1 MTEKIKISSYEKK
14 KFPSA
19 QTILLV
25 IAAFVAL
32 LTWIIPSGKYD
43 SLTYNKLDN
52 TFVINSK
59 GKTTLI
65 PANQKS
71 LDELNVKI
79 PLLNFTSGAI
89 YKPIS
94 IPDTYEKVATN
105 PQGFFEFVQS
115 PIKGI
120 IEASDVI
127 FLVLFIGGLIG
138 IMNLTGAFDAGIMRM
153 SSVLKGREY
162 ILIILTTSL
171 VALGGTT
178 FGFAEET
185 LAFIPILIPV
195 FIAAKYDAMVGIA
208 CVFLGSSV
216 GSMCSTTNPFAT
228 IIASD
233 SAGIN
238 WTTGLYGRVMMFCVC
253 TTISVLYILR
263 YAKRIKSDATKSII
277 FDQKGEMEL
286 LFGSVKENKTSK
298 LNHRLRIILFLF
310 TACFIVMVIG
320 VSMLG
325 WWFPEMAS
333 VFLVGALLIGF
344 VGKIN
349 ESDFV
354 NAFSKGAGELL
365 GVAFIIGIARGV
377 SILMKDGCIS
387 DTVLYNTSALTQGM
401 NKGVFVNTL
410 FFIYNGLSFF
420 IPSSSGMAVLS
431 MPIMSPLADTVGIGR
446 EIIVNTYQ
454 YGMGLFAFINPTGLI
469 LATLG
474 IAKIGFDKWLKFVW
488 PLVIILTLISMVFL
502 TISVFNIKLQKGF

>member
-1 MTEKIKISSYEKK
+1 MKK
-14 KFPSA
+14 RTFPSA

-25 IAAFVAL
+25 IAAFVAI

-43 SLTYNKLDN
+43 SLLYNKSDN
-52 TFVINSK
+52 TFIIESK
-59 GKTTLI
+59 GNKNSI

-71 LDELNVKI
+71 LDQLNIKI
-79 PLLNFTSGAI
+79 PLENFTNGAI

-94 IPDTYEKVATN
+94 IPDTYEKVEAN
-105 PQGFFEFVQS
+105 PQGFFEFVKS

-138 IMNLTGAFDAGIMRM
+138 IMNLTGAFDAGIIWM
-153 SSVLKGREY
+153 SDVLKGREY
-162 ILIILTTSL
+162 ILIILTTTL

-208 CVFLGSSV
+208 CVFLGSAV
-216 GSMCSTTNPFAT
+216 GTMCSTTNPFST

-233 SAGIN
+233 AAGIN
-238 WTTGLYGRVMMFCVC
+238 WTTGLYGRVIMFCIC
-253 TTISVLYILR
+253 TTISILYILR
-263 YAKRIKSDATKSII
+263 YAKRVKNDAAKSII
-277 FDQKGEMEL
+277 FDQKAEMEK
-286 LFGSVKENKTSK
+286 LFGGKKDNTILELTP
-298 LNHRLRIILFLF
+298 RLRIIIFIF
-310 TACFIVMVIG
+310 TASFIIMVIG
-320 VSMLG
+320 VSMLD
-325 WWFPEMAS
+325 WWFTEMAS
-333 VFLVGALLIGF
+333 VFLVGAILIGIIA
-344 VGKIN
+344 KIN

-377 SILMKDGCIS
+377 SILMKDGAIS
-387 DTVLYNTSALTQGM
+387 DTVLYNTSALTDGM
-401 NKGVFVNTL
+401 DKGIFVNAL

-446 EIIVNTYQ
+446 EMIVNAYL
-454 YGMGLFAFINPTGLI
+454 YGMGIFGFINPTGLI

-474 IAKIGFDKWLKFVW
+474 IVKIGFDKWLKFVW
-488 PLVIILTLISMVFL
+488 PLVIILGLVAMSFL
-502 TISVFNIKLQKGF
+502 TISVY

>member
-1 MTEKIKISSYEKK
+1 MKK
-14 KFPSA
+14 RKFPSA

-32 LTWIIPSGKYD
+32 LTWVIPSGKYD

-52 TFVINSK
+52 TFIILSK

-65 PANQKS
+65 PASQKS
-71 LDELNVKI
+71 LDELNIKI
-79 PLLNFTSGAI
+79 PLKNFTNGAI

-94 IPDTYEKVATN
+94 IPDTYEKVAAN
-105 PQGFFEFVQS
+105 PQGFFEFVKS

-120 IEASDVI
+120 IEAADVI

-138 IMNLTGAFDAGIMRM
+138 IMNLTGAFDAGILWM

-162 ILIILTTSL
+162 ILIILTTTL

-216 GSMCSTTNPFAT
+216 GSMCSTTNPFAA

-233 SAGIN
+233 AAGIS

-253 TTISVLYILR
+253 TTISILYILR
-263 YAKRIKSDATKSII
+263 YAKRVKNDASKSII
-277 FDQKGEMEL
+277 FGKKEEMEK
-286 LFGSVKENKTSK
+286 LFGCSSETKIIK
-298 LNHRLRIILFLF
+298 LNYKLRIILFLF
-310 TACFIVMVIG
+310 TASFIIMVIG
-320 VSMLG
+320 VSMLD
-325 WWFPEMAS
+325 WWFTEMAS

-344 VGKIN
+344 VAKIN

-377 SILMKDGCIS
+377 SIIMKDGCIS
-387 DTVLYNTSALTQGM
+387 DTVLYNTSAITEGM
-401 NKGVFVNTL
+401 NKGVFVNAL

-446 EIIVNTYQ
+446 EIIVNTYM
-454 YGMGLFAFINPTGLI
+454 YGMGIFAIINPTGLI

-474 IAKIGFDKWLKFVW
+474 IAKIGFDKWLKFIW
-488 PLVIILTLISMVFL
+488 PLVIILTIISMVFL
-502 TISVFNIKLQKGF
+502 TISVY

>member
-1 MTEKIKISSYEKK
+1 MKK
-14 KFPSA
+14 RKFPSA

-43 SLTYNKLDN
+43 TLTYNKSDN
-52 TFVINSK
+52 TFIIESK
-59 GKTTLI
+59 GKTTPV

-71 LDELNVKI
+71 LDQLNIKI
-79 PLLNFTSGAI
+79 PLENFTSGAI

-94 IPDTYEKVATN
+94 IPDTYEKVAAN
-105 PQGFFEFVQS
+105 PQGFSEFVQS
-115 PIKGI
+115 PVKGI

-138 IMNLTGAFDAGIMRM
+138 IMNLTGAFNAGITWM
-153 SSVLKGREY
+153 SNVLKGREY

-171 VALGGTT
+171 IALGGTT
-178 FGFAEET
+178 FGLAEET

-208 CVFLGSSV
+208 CVFVGSSV
-216 GSMCSTTNPFAT
+216 GSMCSTTNPFAA

-238 WTTGLYGRVMMFCVC
+238 WTTGIYGRLMMFCVC
-253 TTISVLYILR
+253 TTISIVYILR
-263 YAKRIKSDATKSII
+263 YAQRVKNDPTKSII
-277 FDQKGEMEL
+277 FEQKEEMEK
-286 LFGSVKENKTSK
+286 LFGGVKENKVSE
-298 LNHRLRIILFLF
+298 LNHRLRIIIFIF
-310 TACFIVMVIG
+310 SACFIVMVIG
-320 VSMLG
+320 VSLLH
-325 WWFPEMAS
+325 WWFTEMAA
-333 VFLVGALLIGF
+333 VFLVGAILIGF
-344 VGKIN
+344 VAKIN

-387 DTVLYNTSALTQGM
+387 DTVLYNTSVLTEGM
-401 NKGVFVNTL
+401 NKGVFVNAL

-446 EIIVNTYQ
+446 EIIVNAYL
-454 YGMGLFAFINPTGLI
+454 YGMGIFGFINPTGLI

-474 IAKIGFDKWLKFVW
+474 IVKIGFDKWLKFVW
-488 PLVIILTLISMVFL
+488 PLVIILGLVAMSFL
-502 TISVFNIKLQKGF
+502 TISVY

>member
-1 MTEKIKISSYEKK
+1 MKK
-14 KFPSA
+14 RKFPSA
-19 QTILLV
+19 QTILIV
-25 IAAFVAL
+25 IAALVAI

-43 SLTYNKLDN
+43 ILTYNKTDY
-52 TFVINSK
+52 TFIINSK
-59 GKTTLI
+59 GETTVI
-65 PANQKS
+65 PASQKS
-71 LDELNVKI
+71 LDQLNIKI
-79 PLLNFTSGAI
+79 PLKNFTNGAI

-94 IPDTYEKVATN
+94 VPNTYEKVAAN

-115 PIKGI
+115 PMKGI

-138 IMNLTGAFDAGIMRM
+138 IMNLTGAFDAGIVWM
-153 SSVLKGREY
+153 SGVLKGREY

-171 VALGGTT
+171 VALGGTS

-208 CVFLGSSV
+208 CVFLGTSV
-216 GSMCSTTNPFAT
+216 GTMCSTTNPFAT

-238 WTTGLYGRVMMFCVC
+238 WTTGLYGRVMMFCIC
-253 TTISVLYILR
+253 TTISIIYILR
-263 YAKRIKSDATKSII
+263 YAKRVKNDATKSII
-277 FDQKGEMEL
+277 FDQKEEMEK
-286 LFGSVKENKTSK
+286 LFGGSKENKVSA
-298 LNHRLRIILFLF
+298 LNNRLRIIILLF
-310 TACFIVMVIG
+310 TTCFIVMIIG
-320 VSMLG
+320 VSMLD
-325 WWFPEMAS
+325 WWFTEMAA
-333 VFLVGALLIGF
+333 VFLFGAILIGF
-344 VGKIN
+344 VAKIN

-365 GVAFIIGIARGV
+365 GVAFIVGIARGV

-387 DTVLYNTSALTQGM
+387 DTVLYSTSALTEGM
-401 NKGVFVNTL
+401 DKGVFVNAL

-431 MPIMSPLADTVGIGR
+431 MPIMAPLADNVGIGR
-446 EIIVNTYQ
+446 EIIVNAYQ
-454 YGMGLFAFINPTGLI
+454 YGMGIFAFINPTGLI

-474 IAKIGFDKWLKFVW
+474 IVKIGFDKWLKFVW
-488 PLVIILTLISMVFL
+488 PLVVILGLVSIVFL
-502 TISVFNIKLQKGF
+502 TISVY

>member
-1 MTEKIKISSYEKK
+1 MKK
-14 KFPSA
+14 RKLPSA

-25 IAAFVAL
+25 IAAFVAV

-43 SLTYNKLDN
+43 SLLFNKSDN
-52 TFVINSK
+52 TFIIESK
-59 GKTTLI
+59 GNKTSI

-71 LDELNVKI
+71 LDQLNIKI
-79 PLLNFTSGAI
+79 PLENFTNGAI
-89 YKPIS
+89 CKPIS
-94 IPDTYEKVATN
+94 IPNTYEKVEAN
-105 PQGFFEFVQS
+105 PQGFFEFVKS

-138 IMNLTGAFDAGIMRM
+138 IMNLTGAFDAGIVWM
-153 SSVLKGREY
+153 SDVLKGREY
-162 ILIILTTSL
+162 ILIILTTTL

-208 CVFLGSSV
+208 CVFLGSAV
-216 GSMCSTTNPFAT
+216 GTMCSTTNPFST

-233 SAGIN
+233 AAGIN
-238 WTTGLYGRVMMFCVC
+238 WTTGLYGRVIMFCIC
-253 TTISVLYILR
+253 TTISILYILR
-263 YAKRIKSDATKSII
+263 YAKRVKNDATKSII
-277 FDQKGEMEL
+277 FDQKEEMEK
-286 LFGSVKENKTSK
+286 LFGGKKDNTILELTP
-298 LNHRLRIILFLF
+298 RLRIIFFIF
-310 TACFIVMVIG
+310 TASFIIMVIG
-320 VSMLG
+320 VSMLD
-325 WWFPEMAS
+325 WWFIEMAS
-333 VFLVGALLIGF
+333 VFLVGAILIGIIA
-344 VGKIN
+344 KIN
-349 ESDFV
+349 ESAFV

-377 SILMKDGCIS
+377 SILMKDGAIS
-387 DTVLYNTSALTQGM
+387 DTVLYNTSALTDGM
-401 NKGVFVNTL
+401 DKGIFVNAL

-446 EIIVNTYQ
+446 EVIVNTYL
-454 YGMGLFAFINPTGLI
+454 YGMGIFGFINPTGLI

-474 IAKIGFDKWLKFVW
+474 IVKIGFDKWLKFVW
-488 PLVIILTLISMVFL
+488 PLVIILGLVAMAFL
-502 TISVFNIKLQKGF
+502 TFSVY

>member
-1 MTEKIKISSYEKK
+1 MKK
-14 KFPSA
+14 RKFPSA
-19 QTILLV
+19 QTILIV

-43 SLTYNKLDN
+43 TLTYNKPDN
-52 TFVINSK
+52 TFIILSK
-59 GKTTLI
+59 GKTTPV
-65 PANQKS
+65 PANQQS
-71 LDELNVKI
+71 LDQLNIKI
-79 PLLNFTSGAI
+79 PLENFTSGAI

-94 IPDTYEKVATN
+94 IPDTYEKVAAN

-115 PIKGI
+115 PVKGI

-138 IMNLTGAFDAGIMRM
+138 IMNLTGAFDAGIIWM
-153 SSVLKGREY
+153 SGVLKGREY

-171 VALGGTT
+171 IALGGTT
-178 FGFAEET
+178 FGLGEET
-185 LAFIPILIPV
+185 LAFLPILIPV
-195 FIAAKYDAMVGIA
+195 FIAAKYDAIVGVA
-208 CVFLGSSV
+208 CVFLGCSV

-238 WTTGLYGRVMMFCVC
+238 WTTGIYGRLIMFCVC
-253 TTISVLYILR
+253 TTISILYILR
-263 YAKRIKSDATKSII
+263 YAQRVKNDPTKSII
-277 FDQKGEMEL
+277 FDQKEEMEK
-286 LFGSVKENKTSK
+286 LFGGVKENKAPE
-298 LNHRLRIILFLF
+298 LNHRLRIIIFIF

-320 VSMLG
+320 VSLLH
-325 WWFPEMAS
+325 WWFTEMSS
-333 VFLVGALLIGF
+333 VFLVGAILIGF
-344 VGKIN
+344 VAKIN

-377 SILMKDGCIS
+377 SILMKDGFIS
-387 DTVLYNTSALTQGM
+387 DTVLYHTSALTEGM
-401 NKGVFVNTL
+401 NKGVFVNAL

-446 EIIVNTYQ
+446 EMIVNAYL
-454 YGMGLFAFINPTGLI
+454 YGMGIFSFINPTGLI

-474 IAKIGFDKWLKFVW
+474 IVKIGFDRWLKFVW
-488 PLVIILTLISMVFL
+488 PLVIILGIVSMVFL
-502 TISVFNIKLQKGF
+502 TISVY

>member
-1 MTEKIKISSYEKK
+1 MKK
-14 KFPSA
+14 RKFPSA

-25 IAAFVAL
+25 IAAFVAI

-43 SLTYNKLDN
+43 SLLYNKSDN
-52 TFVINSK
+52 TFIIESK
-59 GKTTLI
+59 GNKTSV

-71 LDELNVKI
+71 LDQLNIKI
-79 PLLNFTSGAI
+79 PLENFTNGAI

-94 IPDTYEKVATN
+94 IPDTYEKVDAN
-105 PQGFFEFVQS
+105 PQGFFEFVKS

-138 IMNLTGAFDAGIMRM
+138 IMNLTGAFDAGIAWM
-153 SSVLKGREY
+153 SDVLKGREY
-162 ILIILTTSL
+162 ILIILTTTL

-208 CVFLGSSV
+208 CVFLGTSV
-216 GSMCSTTNPFAT
+216 GTMCSTTNPFST

-233 SAGIN
+233 AAGIN
-238 WTTGLYGRVMMFCVC
+238 WTTGLYGRMIMFCIC
-253 TTISVLYILR
+253 TTISILYILR
-263 YAKRIKSDATKSII
+263 YAKRVKNDETKSII
-277 FDQKGEMEL
+277 FDQKEAMEK
-286 LFGSVKENKTSK
+286 LFGGKKDNAFVELTAK
-298 LNHRLRIILFLF
+298 LRIIIFIF
-310 TACFIVMVIG
+310 TASFILMVIG
-320 VSMLG
+320 VSMLD
-325 WWFPEMAS
+325 WWFTEMAS
-333 VFLVGALLIGF
+333 VFLVGAILIGIIA
-344 VGKIN
+344 KIN

-377 SILMKDGCIS
+377 SILMKDGAIS
-387 DTVLYNTSALTQGM
+387 DTVLYNTSALTEGM
-401 NKGVFVNTL
+401 DKGIFANAL

-420 IPSSSGMAVLS
+420 IPSSSGMAVLT
-431 MPIMSPLADTVGIGR
+431 MPIMSPLADTIGIGR
-446 EIIVNTYQ
+446 ETIVNSYM

-474 IAKIGFDKWLKFVW
+474 IVKIGFDKWLKFVW
-488 PLVIILTLISMVFL
+488 PLVIILGLISMVFL
-502 TISVFNIKLQKGF
+502 TISVY

>member
-1 MTEKIKISSYEKK
+1 MKK
-14 KFPSA
+14 TKFPSA

-25 IAAFVAL
+25 IAAFVAV

-43 SLTYNKLDN
+43 TLSYNKLDK
-52 TFVINSK
+52 TFIISSK
-59 GKTTLI
+59 EKTTLL

-71 LDELNVKI
+71 LDQLEIKI
-79 PLLNFTSGAI
+79 PLENFTNGDI

-94 IPDTYEKVATN
+94 IPNTYKKVLAN
-105 PQGFFEFVQS
+105 PQGFLDFVQS

-127 FLVLFIGGLIG
+127 FLVLVIGGLIG
-138 IMNLTGAFDAGIMRM
+138 IMNLTGAFDAGIIWL
-153 SSVLKGREY
+153 SGVLKGREY

-216 GSMCSTTNPFAT
+216 GSMCSTTNPFAA

-233 SAGIN
+233 AAGIN
-238 WTTGLYGRVMMFCVC
+238 WTTGFYGRLLMFCIC

-263 YAKRIKSDATKSII
+263 YAKRIKNDPTKSII
-277 FDQKGEMEL
+277 YDQRDEIKK
-286 LFGSVKENKTSK
+286 LFGNIPETKILK
-298 LNHRLRIILFLF
+298 LNHKLRIIIFIF
-310 TACFIVMVIG
+310 TVCFILMVIG
-320 VSMLG
+320 VSALD
-325 WWFPEMAS
+325 WWFTEMSS
-333 VFLVGALLIGF
+333 VFLVGAILIGF
-344 VGKIN
+344 VAKIN

-377 SILMKDGCIS
+377 SILMKDGFIS
-387 DTVLYNTSALTQGM
+387 DTVLYNTSALTEGM
-401 NKGVFVNTL
+401 HKGIFVNAL

-420 IPSSSGMAVLS
+420 IPSSSGMAVLT

-446 EIIVNTYQ
+446 EIIVNAYL
-454 YGMGLFAFINPTGLI
+454 YGMGLFGIINPTGLI

-474 IAKIGFDKWLKFVW
+474 IVKIGFDKWLKFIW
-488 PLVIILTLISMVFL
+488 PLVIVLGLITMVFL
-502 TISVFNIKLQKGF
+502 TISVY

>member
-1 MTEKIKISSYEKK
+1 MKKIK
-14 KFPSA
+14 FPTA
-19 QTILLV
+19 QTILLI
-25 IAAFVAL
+25 IASFVAL

-43 SLTYNKLDN
+43 NLTYNKTDN
-52 TFVINSK
+52 TFIIESK
-59 GKTTLI
+59 GNKTSI
-65 PANQKS
+65 PATQKS
-71 LDELNVKI
+71 LSQLNIKI
-79 PLLNFTSGAI
+79 PLENFTNGAI

-94 IPDTYEKVATN
+94 IPDTYEKVAAN

-138 IMNLTGAFDAGIMRM
+138 IMNLTGAFDAGIVWM
-153 SSVLKGREY
+153 SSALKGKEY
-162 ILIILTTSL
+162 ILIILTTTL

-216 GSMCSTTNPFAT
+216 GTMCSTTNPFST

-238 WTTGLYGRVMMFCVC
+238 WTTGLSGRIIMLVVC
-253 TTISVLYILR
+253 TTVSILYILR
-263 YAKRIKSDATKSII
+263 YAKRVKNDASKSII
-277 FDQKGEMEL
+277 FDQKEDIEK
-286 LFGSVKENKTSK
+286 LFGGVSETKIIK
-298 LNHRLRIILFLF
+298 LNHKLRIILFLF
-310 TACFIVMVIG
+310 TASFIVMVIG
-320 VSMLG
+320 VSMLD
-325 WWFPEMAS
+325 WWFTEMAS
-333 VFLVGALLIGF
+333 VFLVGAISIGF
-344 VGKIN
+344 VAKIN

-354 NAFSKGAGELL
+354 NAFTKGAGELL
-365 GVAFIIGIARGV
+365 GVALIIGIARGV
-377 SILMKDGCIS
+377 SILMKDGAIS
-387 DTVLYNTSALTQGM
+387 DTVLYNTSALTEGM
-401 NKGVFVNTL
+401 NKGVFVNAL

-446 EIIVNTYQ
+446 EMIVNAYQ

-474 IAKIGFDKWLKFVW
+474 IAKIGFDKWLKFIW
-488 PLVIILTLISMVFL
+488 PLVIILTFISMAFL
-502 TISVFNIKLQKGF
+502 TISVY

>member
-1 MTEKIKISSYEKK
+1 MEKT

-25 IAAFVAL
+25 IAAFVAV
-32 LTWIIPSGKYD
+32 LTWIIPAGKYD
-43 SLTYNKLDN
+43 ALTYNKLDN
-52 TFVINSK
+52 TFIIQSN
-59 GKTTLI
+59 GKTNLI

-71 LDELNVKI
+71 LDQLGIKI
-79 PLLNFTSGAI
+79 PLEKFTTGDI

-94 IPDTYEKVATN
+94 IPSTYKKVVAN

-127 FLVLFIGGLIG
+127 FLVLVIGGLIG
-138 IMNLTGAFDAGIMRM
+138 IMNLTGAFDAGIIWL
-153 SSVLKGREY
+153 SNVLKGREY
-162 ILIILTTSL
+162 ILIILTTTL
-171 VALGGTT
+171 IALGGTT
-178 FGFAEET
+178 FGLAEET

-195 FIAAKYDAMVGIA
+195 FIGAKYDAMVGIA

-216 GSMCSTTNPFAT
+216 GSMCSTTNPFAA

-233 SAGIN
+233 AAGIN
-238 WTTGLYGRVMMFCVC
+238 WTTGLFGRLMMFCVC

-263 YAKRIKSDATKSII
+263 YANRIKNDPTKSII
-277 FDQKGEMEL
+277 FDQRKEIKK
-286 LFGSVKENKTSK
+286 LFGDIPETKILK
-298 LNHRLRIILFLF
+298 LNHKLRIIIFIF
-310 TACFIVMVIG
+310 TVCFIIMVIG
-320 VSMLG
+320 VSTLD
-325 WWFPEMAS
+325 WWFTEMSS
-333 VFLVGALLIGF
+333 VFLVGAILIGF
-344 VGKIN
+344 VAKIN

-377 SILMKDGCIS
+377 SILMKDGFIS
-387 DTVLYNTSALTQGM
+387 DTILYHTSAITEGM
-401 NKGVFVNTL
+401 HKGIFVNTL

-420 IPSSSGMAVLS
+420 IPSSSGMAVLT

-446 EIIVNTYQ
+446 EIIVNAYL
-454 YGMGLFAFINPTGLI
+454 YGMGLFGIINPTGLI

-474 IAKIGFDKWLKFVW
+474 IVKIGFDKWLKFVW
-488 PLVIILTLISMVFL
+488 PLVVVLGFITMVFL
-502 TISVFNIKLQKGF
+502 TISVY

>member
-1 MTEKIKISSYEKK
+1 MKK
-14 KFPSA
+14 RKFPSA

-25 IAAFVAL
+25 IAAFVAI

-43 SLTYNKLDN
+43 SLLYNKSDN
-52 TFVINSK
+52 TFIIESK
-59 GKTTLI
+59 GNKTSV

-71 LDELNVKI
+71 LDQLNIKI
-79 PLLNFTSGAI
+79 PLENFTNGAI

-94 IPDTYEKVATN
+94 IPDTYEKVDAN
-105 PQGFFEFVQS
+105 PQGFFEFVKS

-138 IMNLTGAFDAGIMRM
+138 IMNLTGAFDAGIAWM
-153 SSVLKGREY
+153 SDVLKGREY
-162 ILIILTTSL
+162 ILIILTTTL

-216 GSMCSTTNPFAT
+216 GTMCSTTNPFST

-233 SAGIN
+233 AAGIN
-238 WTTGLYGRVMMFCVC
+238 WTTGLYERMIMFCIC
-253 TTISVLYILR
+253 TTISILYILR
-263 YAKRIKSDATKSII
+263 YAKRVKNDETKSII
-277 FDQKGEMEL
+277 FDQKEAMEK
-286 LFGSVKENKTSK
+286 LFGGKKDNAFVELTAK
-298 LNHRLRIILFLF
+298 LRIIIFIF
-310 TACFIVMVIG
+310 TASFILMVIG
-320 VSMLG
+320 VSMLD
-325 WWFPEMAS
+325 WWFTEMAS
-333 VFLVGALLIGF
+333 VFLVGAILIGIIA
-344 VGKIN
+344 KIN

-377 SILMKDGCIS
+377 SILMKDGAIS
-387 DTVLYNTSALTQGM
+387 DTVLYNTSALTEGM
-401 NKGVFVNTL
+401 DKGIFANAL

-420 IPSSSGMAVLS
+420 IPSSSGMAVLT
-431 MPIMSPLADTVGIGR
+431 MPIMSPLADTIGIGR
-446 EIIVNTYQ
+446 ETIVNSYM

-474 IAKIGFDKWLKFVW
+474 IVKIGFDKWLKFVW
-488 PLVIILTLISMVFL
+488 LLVIILGLISMVFL
-502 TISVFNIKLQKGF
+502 TISVY

>member
-1 MTEKIKISSYEKK
+1 MKK
-14 KFPSA
+14 RKFPSA
-19 QTILLV
+19 QTILIV
-25 IAAFVAL
+25 IAAFVAV
-32 LTWIIPSGKYD
+32 LTWVIPSGKYD
-43 SLTYNKLDN
+43 TLTYNKSDN
-52 TFVINSK
+52 TFIIQSK
-59 GKTTLI
+59 GKTTPV

-71 LDELNVKI
+71 LDLLNIKI
-79 PLLNFTSGAI
+79 PLENFTNGAI

-94 IPDTYEKVATN
+94 IPDTYEKVAAN

-115 PIKGI
+115 PVKGI

-138 IMNLTGAFDAGIMRM
+138 IMNLTGAFNAGIIWM
-153 SSVLKGREY
+153 SNVLKGREY

-171 VALGGTT
+171 IALGGTT
-178 FGFAEET
+178 FGLAEET

-208 CVFLGSSV
+208 CVFVGSSV
-216 GSMCSTTNPFAT
+216 GSMCSTTNPFAA

-238 WTTGLYGRVMMFCVC
+238 WTTGIYGRLMMFCVC
-253 TTISVLYILR
+253 TTISIVYILR
-263 YAKRIKSDATKSII
+263 YAQRVKNDPTKSII
-277 FDQKGEMEL
+277 FEQKEEMEK
-286 LFGSVKENKTSK
+286 LFGGVKENKVSE
-298 LNHRLRIILFLF
+298 LNHRLRIIIFIF

-320 VSMLG
+320 VSLLH
-325 WWFPEMAS
+325 WWFTEMAA
-333 VFLVGALLIGF
+333 VFLVGAILIGF
-344 VGKIN
+344 VAKIN

-387 DTVLYNTSALTQGM
+387 DTVLYNTSVLTEGM
-401 NKGVFVNTL
+401 NKGVFVNAL

-446 EIIVNTYQ
+446 EIIVNAYL
-454 YGMGLFAFINPTGLI
+454 YGMGIFGFINPTGLI

-474 IAKIGFDKWLKFVW
+474 IVKIGFDKWLKFVW
-488 PLVIILTLISMVFL
+488 PLVIILGLVSMAFL
-502 TISVFNIKLQKGF
+502 TISVY

>member
-1 MTEKIKISSYEKK
+1 MKK
-14 KFPSA
+14 RKFPSA

-43 SLTYNKLDN
+43 SLLYNKSDD
-52 TFVINSK
+52 TFIIQSK
-59 GKTTLI
+59 ENKTSI

-71 LDELNVKI
+71 LDQLNIKI
-79 PLLNFTSGAI
+79 PLENFTNGAI

-94 IPDTYEKVATN
+94 IPNTYEKVESN
-105 PQGFFEFVQS
+105 PQGFLEFVKS

-138 IMNLTGAFDAGIMRM
+138 IMNLTGAFDAGIVWM
-153 SSVLKGREY
+153 SDALKGREY
-162 ILIILTTSL
+162 ILIILTTTL

-216 GSMCSTTNPFAT
+216 GSMCSTTNPFST

-233 SAGIN
+233 AAGIN
-238 WTTGLYGRVMMFCVC
+238 WTTGFYGRVMMFCIC
-253 TTISVLYILR
+253 TTISILYILR
-263 YAKRIKSDATKSII
+263 YAKRVKNDATKSIV
-277 FDQKGEMEL
+277 FDQNEEIKKV
-286 LFGSVKENKTSK
+286 FGGVSETKLTK
-298 LNHRLRIILFLF
+298 LNTKLRIILFLF
-310 TACFIVMVIG
+310 TSSFIIMVIG
-320 VSMLG
+320 VSMLD

-344 VGKIN
+344 VAKIN
-349 ESDFV
+349 ESEFV

-377 SILMKDGCIS
+377 SILMKDGAIS
-387 DTVLYNTSALTQGM
+387 DTVLYNTSALTEGM
-401 NKGVFVNTL
+401 DKGVFVNAL

-420 IPSSSGMAVLS
+420 IPSSSGMAVLT

-446 EIIVNTYQ
+446 ETIVNSYM

-474 IAKIGFDKWLKFVW
+474 IVKIGFDKWLKFVW

-502 TISVFNIKLQKGF
+502 TISVY

>member
-1 MTEKIKISSYEKK
+1 MKK
-14 KFPSA
+14 RKFPSA

-43 SLTYNKLDN
+43 SLLYNKSDN
-52 TFVINSK
+52 TFIIESK
-59 GKTTLI
+59 GNKTSI

-71 LDELNVKI
+71 LDQLNIKI
-79 PLLNFTSGAI
+79 PLENFTNGAI

-94 IPDTYEKVATN
+94 IPNTYTNVDAN
-105 PQGFFEFVQS
+105 PQGFFEFVKS

-138 IMNLTGAFDAGIMRM
+138 IMNLTGAFDAGILWM
-153 SSVLKGREY
+153 SDVLKGREY
-162 ILIILTTSL
+162 ILIILTTTL
-171 VALGGTT
+171 VASGGTT

-216 GSMCSTTNPFAT
+216 GSMCSTTNPFAV

-233 SAGIN
+233 AAGIN
-238 WTTGLYGRVMMFCVC
+238 WTTGLYGRVLMFCIC
-253 TTISVLYILR
+253 NTISILYILR
-263 YAKRIKSDATKSII
+263 YAKKVKNDATKSII
-277 FDQKGEMEL
+277 FDQKVEMEK
-286 LFGSVKENKTSK
+286 LFGGKNDNPILELTP
-298 LNHRLRIILFLF
+298 RLKIIIFIF
-310 TACFIVMVIG
+310 TACFIIMVIG
-320 VSMLG
+320 VSMLD
-325 WWFPEMAS
+325 WWFTEMSS
-333 VFLVGALLIGF
+333 VFFVGAILIGF
-344 VGKIN
+344 VAKIKEN
-349 ESDFV
+349 DFV

-377 SILMKDGCIS
+377 SILMKDGAIS
-387 DTVLYNTSALTQGM
+387 DTVLYNTSALTEGM
-401 NKGVFVNTL
+401 DKGIFVNAL

-446 EIIVNTYQ
+446 EAIVNAYL
-454 YGMGLFAFINPTGLI
+454 YGMGIFGIINPTGLI

-474 IAKIGFDKWLKFVW
+474 IVKIGFDKWLKFVW

-502 TISVFNIKLQKGF
+502 TVSVY

>member
-1 MTEKIKISSYEKK
+1 MKK
-14 KFPSA
+14 RKFPSA
-19 QTILLV
+19 QTILIV

-32 LTWIIPSGKYD
+32 LTWVIPSGKYD
-43 SLTYNKLDN
+43 SLLYNKSDN
-52 TFVINSK
+52 TFIIDSK
-59 GKTTLI
+59 GNKTVV

-71 LDELNVKI
+71 LDQLNIKI
-79 PLLNFTSGAI
+79 PLENFTNGAI

-94 IPDTYEKVATN
+94 IPDSYEKVEAN
-105 PQGFFEFVQS
+105 PQGFLEFVQS

-120 IEASDVI
+120 IEAADVI

-138 IMNLTGAFDAGIMRM
+138 IMNLTGAFEAGIVWM
-153 SSVLKGREY
+153 SGVLNGREY

-216 GSMCSTTNPFAT
+216 GSMCSTTNPFAA

-233 SAGIN
+233 AAGIN
-238 WTTGLYGRVMMFCVC
+238 WTTGLSGRVLMFCVC
-253 TTISVLYILR
+253 TTISIIYILR
-263 YAKRIKSDATKSII
+263 YAKCVKNDSAKSII
-277 FDQKGEMEL
+277 FDQKEEMEK
-286 LFGSVKENKTSK
+286 LFGTVSETTITK
-298 LNHRLRIILFLF
+298 LNYKLRIILFIF
-310 TACFIVMVIG
+310 TASFIVMVIG
-320 VSMLG
+320 VSMLD
-325 WWFPEMAS
+325 WWFTEMAS

-344 VGKIN
+344 VAKIN

-365 GVAFIIGIARGV
+365 GVAFIVGIARGV

-387 DTVLYNTSALTQGM
+387 DTVLYNTSAITEGM
-401 NKGVFVNTL
+401 NKAVFVNAL

-446 EIIVNTYQ
+446 EIIVNTYL
-454 YGMGLFAFINPTGLI
+454 YGIGIFNIINPTGLV

-488 PLVIILTLISMVFL
+488 PLVLLLGLIAMVFL
-502 TISVFNIKLQKGF
+502 TISVY

>member
-1 MTEKIKISSYEKK
+1 MKK
-14 KFPSA
+14 RKFPTA
-19 QTILLV
+19 QTILIV
-25 IAAFVAL
+25 IAAFVAI

-43 SLTYNKLDN
+43 SLTYNKSDN
-52 TFVINSK
+52 TFVIDSK
-59 GKTTLI
+59 GKTSAI
-65 PANQKS
+65 PANQKA
-71 LDELNVKI
+71 LDQLNIKI
-79 PLLNFTSGAI
+79 PLENFTSGAI

-94 IPDTYEKVATN
+94 IPNTYEKVAAN
-105 PQGFFEFVQS
+105 PQGIFELVQS

-120 IEASDVI
+120 IEAADVI

-138 IMNLTGAFDAGIMRM
+138 IMNLTGAFDAGIIWM
-153 SSVLKGREY
+153 SRVLQGREY
-162 ILIILTTSL
+162 ILIILTTTL

-195 FIAAKYDAMVGIA
+195 FIAAKYDALVGIA
-208 CVFLGSSV
+208 CIFLGSSV
-216 GSMCSTTNPFAT
+216 GSMCSTTNPFST

-238 WTTGLYGRVMMFCVC
+238 WTTGIYERAVMFLVC
-253 TTISVLYILR
+253 TTISILYILR
-263 YAKRIKSDATKSII
+263 YAKRVKTNASHSII
-277 FDQKGEMEL
+277 FDQKEEMEK
-286 LFGSVKENKTSK
+286 LFGTISASKNIQFNNK
-298 LNHRLRIILFLF
+298 LRIIIFLF
-310 TACFIVMVIG
+310 TASFIIMVIG
-320 VSMLG
+320 VSMLD
-325 WWFPEMAS
+325 WWFTEMAS
-333 VFLVGALLIGF
+333 VFLVGAILIGI
-344 VGKIN
+344 VAKIN

-387 DTVLYNTSALTQGM
+387 DTVLYSTSAITEGM
-401 NKGVFVNTL
+401 NKGVFVNAL

-446 EIIVNTYQ
+446 EIIVNAYQ
-454 YGMGLFAFINPTGLI
+454 YGMGIFGFINPTGLI

-488 PLVIILTLISMVFL
+488 PLVIMLTLITMVYL
-502 TISVFNIKLQKGF
+502 TISVY

>member
-1 MTEKIKISSYEKK
+1 MKK
-14 KFPSA
+14 SKFPSA

-25 IAAFVAL
+25 IAALVSI

-43 SLTYNKLDN
+43 SLTYNKSDDTFIIERKDN
-52 TFVINSK
+52 
-59 GKTTLI
+59 KTSI

-71 LDELNVKI
+71 LDQLNIKI
-79 PLLNFTSGAI
+79 PLENFTTGAI

-94 IPDTYEKVATN
+94 IPNTYEKVEAN
-105 PQGFFEFVQS
+105 PQGFFEFIKS

-120 IEASDVI
+120 IESSDVI

-138 IMNLTGAFDAGIMRM
+138 IMELTGAFDAGILWI
-153 SSVLKGREY
+153 STVLKGREY

-171 VALGGTT
+171 IALGGTT
-178 FGFAEET
+178 FGLAEET

-195 FIAAKYDAMVGIA
+195 FIAAKYDAMVAIA
-208 CVFLGSSV
+208 CIFLGTSV
-216 GSMCSTTNPFAT
+216 GTMCSTTNPFST

-238 WTTGLYGRVMMFCVC
+238 WTTGLYSRVIMLCIC
-253 TTISVLYILR
+253 NTISILYILR
-263 YAKRIKSDATKSII
+263 YAKKIKNDPTKSII
-277 FDQKGEMEL
+277 FDQKEEMEK
-286 LFGSVKENKTSK
+286 LFGGTKENIALK
-298 LNHRLRIILFLF
+298 LTHRLRIIIFIF
-310 TACFIVMVIG
+310 TACFILMVIG
-320 VSMLG
+320 VSILD
-325 WWFPEMAS
+325 WWYSEMAS
-333 VFLVGALLIGF
+333 VFLVGAILIGI
-344 VGKIN
+344 VAKIN

-354 NAFSKGAGELL
+354 IAFSKGAGELL
-365 GVAFIIGIARGV
+365 GVAFIIGIARGI
-377 SILMKDGCIS
+377 SILMKDGGIS
-387 DTVLYNTSALTQGM
+387 DTVLYSTTTFTEGM
-401 NKGVFVNTL
+401 NKGVFINAL

-446 EIIVNTYQ
+446 EVIVNAYQ

-488 PLVIILTLISMVFL
+488 PLVLIIGLISMVFL
-502 TISVFNIKLQKGF
+502 TISVY

>member
-1 MTEKIKISSYEKK
+1 MKK
-14 KFPSA
+14 RKFPSA
-19 QTILLV
+19 QTILIV
-25 IAAFVAL
+25 IAAFVAIL
-32 LTWIIPSGKYD
+32 SWIIPSGKYD
-43 SLTYNKLDN
+43 TLTYNKSDN
-52 TFVINSK
+52 TIIIESK
-59 GKTTLI
+59 GKTTPV

-71 LDELNVKI
+71 LDQLNIKI
-79 PLLNFTSGAI
+79 PLENFTSGAI

-94 IPDTYEKVATN
+94 IPDTYEKVAAN

-115 PIKGI
+115 PVKGI

-138 IMNLTGAFDAGIMRM
+138 IMNLTGAFNAGIIWM
-153 SSVLKGREY
+153 SNVLKGREY

-171 VALGGTT
+171 IALGGTT
-178 FGFAEET
+178 FGLAEET

-208 CVFLGSSV
+208 CVFVGSSV
-216 GSMCSTTNPFAT
+216 GSMCSTTNPFAA

-238 WTTGLYGRVMMFCVC
+238 WTTGIYGRLMMFCVC
-253 TTISVLYILR
+253 TTISIIYILR
-263 YAKRIKSDATKSII
+263 YAQRVKNDPTKSII
-277 FDQKGEMEL
+277 FEQKEEMEK
-286 LFGSVKENKTSK
+286 LFGGVKENKVSE
-298 LNHRLRIILFLF
+298 LNHRLRIIIFIF

-320 VSMLG
+320 VSLLH
-325 WWFPEMAS
+325 WWFTEMAA
-333 VFLVGALLIGF
+333 VFLVGAILIGF
-344 VGKIN
+344 VAKIN

-365 GVAFIIGIARGV
+365 GVAFIIGIARGI

-387 DTVLYNTSALTQGM
+387 DTVLYNTSILTEGM
-401 NKGVFVNTL
+401 NKGVFVNAL

-446 EIIVNTYQ
+446 EIIVNAYL
-454 YGMGLFAFINPTGLI
+454 YGMGIFGFINPTGLI

-474 IAKIGFDKWLKFVW
+474 IVKIGFDKWLKFVW
-488 PLVIILTLISMVFL
+488 PLVIILGLISMAFL
-502 TISVFNIKLQKGF
+502 TISVY

>member
-1 MTEKIKISSYEKK
+1 MKK
-14 KFPSA
+14 RKFPTA
-19 QTILLV
+19 QTILIV
-25 IAAFVAL
+25 IAAFVAV
-32 LTWIIPSGKYD
+32 LTWVIPSGKYD
-43 SLTYNKLDN
+43 SLIYNKSEN
-52 TFVINSK
+52 TFTINSK
-59 GKTTLI
+59 GKTSQI
-65 PANQKS
+65 PANQES
-71 LDELNVKI
+71 LDKLNIKI
-79 PLLNFTSGAI
+79 PLENFTSGAI

-94 IPDTYEKVATN
+94 IPNTYEKVAAN

-120 IEASDVI
+120 VEASDVI

-138 IMNLTGAFDAGIMRM
+138 IMNLTGAFDAGIIWM

-162 ILIILTTSL
+162 ILIILTTTL

-216 GSMCSTTNPFAT
+216 GTMCSTTNPFST

-238 WTTGLYGRVMMFCVC
+238 WTTGIYERIMMFVVC
-253 TTISVLYILR
+253 TTVSVVYILR
-263 YAKRIKSDATKSII
+263 YAKRVKADASNSII
-277 FDQKGEMEL
+277 FDQKEEMEN
-286 LFGSVKENKTSK
+286 LFGTVSESK
-298 LNHRLRIILFLF
+298 NITFNNELRIIIFLF
-310 TACFIVMVIG
+310 TASFIIMVIG
-320 VSMLG
+320 VSMLD
-325 WWFPEMAS
+325 WWFTEMAS
-333 VFLVGALLIGF
+333 VFLVGAILIGI
-344 VGKIN
+344 VAKIN
-349 ESDFV
+349 ESEFV
-354 NAFSKGAGELL
+354 YAFSKGAGELL

-377 SILMKDGCIS
+377 SILMKDGGIS
-387 DTVLYNTSALTQGM
+387 DTVLYSTSAITEGM

-410 FFIYNGLSFF
+410 FFIYNALSFF

-446 EIIVNTYQ
+446 EIIVNAYQ
-454 YGMGLFAFINPTGLI
+454 YGMGIFGFINPTGLI

-488 PLVIILTLISMVFL
+488 PLVIILTLITMVFL
-502 TISVFNIKLQKGF
+502 TISVY

>member
-1 MTEKIKISSYEKK
+1 MKK
-14 KFPSA
+14 RKFPTA
-19 QTILLV
+19 QTILIA
-25 IAAFVAL
+25 IAAFVAI

-43 SLTYNKLDN
+43 SLTYNKSDN
-52 TFVINSK
+52 TFVIDSK
-59 GKTTLI
+59 GKTSAI
-65 PANQKS
+65 PANQKA
-71 LDELNVKI
+71 LDQLNIKI
-79 PLLNFTSGAI
+79 PLENFTSGAI

-94 IPDTYEKVATN
+94 IPNTYEKVAAN
-105 PQGFFEFVQS
+105 PQGIFELVQS

-120 IEASDVI
+120 IEAADVI

-138 IMNLTGAFDAGIMRM
+138 IMNLTGAFDAGIIWM
-153 SSVLKGREY
+153 SRVLQGREY
-162 ILIILTTSL
+162 ILIILTTTL

-195 FIAAKYDAMVGIA
+195 FIAAKYDALVGIA
-208 CVFLGSSV
+208 CIFLGSSV
-216 GSMCSTTNPFAT
+216 GSMCSTTNPFST

-238 WTTGLYGRVMMFCVC
+238 WTTGIYERAVMFLVC
-253 TTISVLYILR
+253 TTISILYILR
-263 YAKRIKSDATKSII
+263 YAKRVKTNASHSII
-277 FDQKGEMEL
+277 FDQKEEMEK
-286 LFGSVKENKTSK
+286 LFGTISASKNIQFNNK
-298 LNHRLRIILFLF
+298 LRIIIFLF
-310 TACFIVMVIG
+310 TASFIIMVIG
-320 VSMLG
+320 VSMLD
-325 WWFPEMAS
+325 WWFTEMAS
-333 VFLVGALLIGF
+333 VFLVGAILIGI
-344 VGKIN
+344 VAKIN

-387 DTVLYNTSALTQGM
+387 DTVLYSTSAITEGM
-401 NKGVFVNTL
+401 NKGIFVNAL

-446 EIIVNTYQ
+446 EIIVNAYQ
-454 YGMGLFAFINPTGLI
+454 YGMGIFGFINPTGLI

-488 PLVIILTLISMVFL
+488 PLVIMLTLITMVYL
-502 TISVFNIKLQKGF
+502 TISVY